1 MLLHKMY
8 IIAVNLGHNTL
19 PFHYVCLLLEEKLAI
34 QKQAIG
40 FNKNFIVTP

>member
-1 MLLHKMY
+1 MY
-8 IIAVNLGHNTL
+8 IIVVNLGHNTL
-19 PFHYVCLLLEEKLAI
+19 PFHYVCLLEKKLAI